1 MFEMRF
7 VAVRKSFSEK
17 PSDMVIETVEVSIS
31 EEAGSAD
38 RAVGAG
44 EKIES
49 TGQEPLLRGSRQTQV
64 VEKGGGILSL
74 S

>member
-7 VAVRKSFSEK
+7 VIARKSFSEK
-17 PSDMVIETVEVSIS
+17 PSDMVIETVEVSIF

-38 RAVGAG
+38 RAVSAG

-49 TGQEPLLRGSRQTQV
+49 AGQEPLLRGNR
-64 VEKGGGILSL
+64 
-74 S
+74 

>member
-1 MFEMRF
+1 
-7 VAVRKSFSEK
+7 
-17 PSDMVIETVEVSIS
+17 MVIETVEISIS

-38 RAVGAG
+38 RAVSAG